1 MHRDGLF
8 HEADRFAHERH
19 LGQTRKDARGTAYI
33 EHPRAVVRVLRDI
46 GCIHDENVLIAGLLH
61 DVIEDTATTPKELRA
76 RFGVKISQIVLEVSD
91 DKRLPKV
98 ARKYLQVRGAPFV
111 SPEAKLVKLADKICN
126 LMDIL
131 DAPPEGWGAE
141 RKREYFRWSKAV
153 VDGLRGIN
161 EPLESEF
168 DRIYERMTEITT

>member
-1 MHRDGLF
+1 MHRGGLF

-98 ARKYLQVRGAPFV
+98 ARKYLQVRGHPSSLLRQNWSNWPTKFAISWTFLMRLPKDGAQSV
-111 SPEAKLVKLADKICN
+111 SGNIFAGQRQWS
-126 LMDIL
+126 MDYVASMSHL
-131 DAPPEGWGAE
+131 SRSSTG
-141 RKREYFRWSKAV
+141 ST
-153 VDGLRGIN
+153 N
-161 EPLESEF
+161 E
-168 DRIYERMTEITT
+168 